1 MKEYEV
7 LKESINPCGGEQYAI
22 KEFMEIETADP
33 AAFVDGNTRF
43 PIMDQGKN
51 SDGDLVIIPQKVFH
65 RTGGRGGLRFLVHF
79 TDTFLEK
86 YFFISGSSLFITL
99 ITPGF

>member
-51 SDGDLVIIPQKVFH
+51 SDGDLVITCGDGKGYIV
-65 RTGGRGGLRFLVHF
+65 RYTF
-79 TDTFLEK
+79 TE
-86 YFFISGSSLFITL
+86 I
-99 ITPGF
+99 

>member
-43 PIMDQGKN
+43 PIMEQGKN
-51 SDGDLVIIPQKVFH
+51 SSGDLVITCGDGKGYIV
-65 RTGGRGGLRFLVHF
+65 RYTF
-79 TDTFLEK
+79 TE
-86 YFFISGSSLFITL
+86 I
-99 ITPGF
+99 

>member
-1 MKEYEV
+1 MIEYEV
-7 LKESINPCGGEQYAI
+7 LKETINPCGGEQYAI

-51 SDGDLVIIPQKVFH
+51 SAGDLVITCGDGKGYIV
-65 RTGGRGGLRFLVHF
+65 RYTF
-79 TDTFLEK
+79 TE
-86 YFFISGSSLFITL
+86 I
-99 ITPGF
+99 